1 MYGAR
6 LSAQAS
12 RLHANSWNN
21 NASQAPQYKYIAA
34 ARPVQILYALHTSDH
49 VCRVTVYCLGK
60 ELFMWQV
67 LWIIINI
74 GAGGAIGG
82 SLAPSVFEAISKCW
96 VSELG
101 RDADWLITYPE
112 SGLDTPG
119 TCHSVAMHSYDRT
132 SDRLPTW
139 YHPSS
144 LLWQPTPRRLL
155 LHLAPKLTPLL
166 IISQKIA
173 TSHGIPKISGGW
185 EQERRRVQL
194 ASVTER
200 RRASHYY
207 ASKS

>member
-132 SDRLPTW
+132 SDRLPTLV
-139 YHPSS
+139 SS
-144 LLWQPTPRRLL
+144 LLVTMTTDSTATVVALGTETHSATNYITENSYQSWNSKNIGWLGARKTARAVGLRNGTEARKSLL
-155 LHLAPKLTPLL
+155 C
-166 IISQKIA
+166 
-173 TSHGIPKISGGW
+173 
-185 EQERRRVQL
+185 
-194 ASVTER
+194 
-200 RRASHYY
+200 
-207 ASKS
+207 